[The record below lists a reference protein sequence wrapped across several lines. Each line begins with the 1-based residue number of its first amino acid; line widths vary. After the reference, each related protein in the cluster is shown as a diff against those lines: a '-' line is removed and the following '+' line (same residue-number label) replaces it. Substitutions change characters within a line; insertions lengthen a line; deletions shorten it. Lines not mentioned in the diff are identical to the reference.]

1 MTDSLDLV
9 SLNFNKDA
17 LLLLNCCLAYIM
29 FGVALD
35 LKIRDFQLLIK
46 SPVNVV
52 TGLIC
57 QLLLLPAATLGLI
70 LLINPGPGIA
80 LGMMLVASC
89 PGGNVSN
96 FFSAMAKGNIALSV
110 SMTAITSLGAVV
122 ITPLNFAFWSQMH
135 GPSQKLITAVNLDI
149 NSIILTIL
157 LVLVVPMAAGLMV
170 NERYPRFSERYRGI
184 IRKISIAIFS
194 LFIIGALAANYR
206 QFLEHILDIA
216 GIVFL
221 HNGAALLIGFTIAL
235 LIGLPKSDRKT
246 ISIETG
252 IQNSG
257 LALVLIF
264 DFFHGLGGMAII
276 AAWWGVWHLISG
288 MLLSY
293 YWSTK

>member
-149 NSIILTIL
+149 NSII
-157 LVLVVPMAAGLMV
+157 
-170 NERYPRFSERYRGI
+170 
-184 IRKISIAIFS
+184 
-194 LFIIGALAANYR
+194 
-206 QFLEHILDIA
+206 
-216 GIVFL
+216 
-221 HNGAALLIGFTIAL
+221 
-235 LIGLPKSDRKT
+235 
-246 ISIETG
+246 
-252 IQNSG
+252 
-257 LALVLIF
+257 
-264 DFFHGLGGMAII
+264 
-276 AAWWGVWHLISG
+276 
-288 MLLSY
+288 
-293 YWSTK
+293 